1 MSNAKLKGKA
11 GVEIEKCP
19 TGIRG
24 LDEITLGGL
33 PKGRPTLIA
42 GSAGCGKTVL
52 AMEFLARGASEFHEN
67 GVYMAFEE
75 TGEELVQNTA
85 SMGFGLQELCA
96 RNKILLDHVHLD
108 KSEIEETGD
117 YNLDGLF
124 IRLQNAIKT
133 VHAKRVVLDTIE
145 ALFGGFSEESIL
157 RAELARLFRWLKST
171 GVTAIVTGETGDGLL
186 TRHGLEEYV
195 ADCVI
200 ILDHRVAEQTS
211 IRRLRVVKYR
221 GSLHGTNEYPFLIGN
236 TGISV
241 LPITSLHLNH
251 EASTER
257 VPTGIPRL
265 DTMLGG
271 KGFYRG
277 SCTLVSGGAGT
288 GKSSVAAHFARA
300 ACQRGERALY
310 FASEQSPAE
319 IIRNMKSI
327 GIDLGPWVKRG
338 LLYFHATRPS
348 LVGLEQHLVMLHDQ
362 IAEIKPAVVVIDP
375 ITNFG
380 VMGNLSEV
388 KSMLSRIIDMLKGKQ
403 ITSLFTS
410 LTAAGGAAENSE
422 VEISSQIDSW
432 LLLRNLEVNGERN
445 RGLYILKSRGMAHSN
460 QIREFILTDHGVE
473 LVDVYVGSGGVL
485 TGSARAAQEAGE
497 QAQVL
502 AEKQDIARKRAELSR
517 KRVELKSRVDALQA
531 AFKAEE
537 EQMARSIREME
548 DRERQVAHRRI
559 DMAHLRLADT
569 AVGNGHGG
577 RKTVRVS

>member
-1 MSNAKLKGKA
+1 MSRSKLKSKP
-11 GVEIEKCP
+11 VLKIQKCP

-24 LDEITLGGL
+24 LDEITFGGL
-33 PKGRPTLIA
+33 PRGRPTLIA

-52 AMEFLARGASEFHEN
+52 AMEFLARGANQFHEN

-85 SMGFGLQELCA
+85 SMGFGLPQLCA
-96 RNKILLDHVHLD
+96 RKKILIDHVHLD
-108 KSEIEETGD
+108 RSEIEETGE

-145 ALFGGFSEESIL
+145 ALFGGFSNESVL
-157 RAELARLFRWLKST
+157 RSELARLFRWLKCS

-200 ILDHRVAEQTS
+200 VLDHRVAEQTS
-211 IRRLRVVKYR
+211 IRRLRIVKYR
-221 GSLHGTNEYPFLIGN
+221 GSVHGTNEYPFLIGK

-251 EASTER
+251 EASTDR
-257 VPTGIPRL
+257 VSTGIPRL

-277 SCTLVSGGAGT
+277 SCTLISGIAGT
-288 GKSSVAAHFARA
+288 GKSSLAAHFARA
-300 ACQRGERALY
+300 ACERGERALY

-327 GIDLGPWVKRG
+327 GIDLAPWVKRG
-338 LLYFHATRPS
+338 LLHFHATRPS
-348 LVGLEQHLVMLHDQ
+348 LVGLEQHLVLLHEQ

-380 VMGNLSEV
+380 IIGNLPEV
-388 KSMLSRIIDMLKGKQ
+388 KSMLSRIIDMLKAKQ
-403 ITSLFTS
+403 ITSMFTS
-410 LTAAGGAAENSE
+410 LTAAGGAAENTE

-432 LLLRNLEVNGERN
+432 LLLRNVELNGERN

-460 QIREFILTDHGVE
+460 QIREMVLTGHGIE
-473 LVDVYVGSGGVL
+473 LVDVYVGAGGVL
-485 TGSARAAQEAGE
+485 TGSARAAQEAQE
-497 QAQVL
+497 RAQVL
-502 AEKQDIARKRAELSR
+502 AEKQEIERKKAELSR
-517 KRVELKSRVDALQA
+517 KRVELKSKIDGLHA
-531 AFKAEE
+531 AFDAEE
-537 EQMARSIREME
+537 EQIACSIREME
-548 DRERQVAHRRI
+548 ERERQFAHRRI
-559 DMAHLRLADT
+559 DMAHLRLADPV
-569 AVGNGHGG
+569 AGNGHSSG
-577 RKTVRVS
+577 RTVRVS